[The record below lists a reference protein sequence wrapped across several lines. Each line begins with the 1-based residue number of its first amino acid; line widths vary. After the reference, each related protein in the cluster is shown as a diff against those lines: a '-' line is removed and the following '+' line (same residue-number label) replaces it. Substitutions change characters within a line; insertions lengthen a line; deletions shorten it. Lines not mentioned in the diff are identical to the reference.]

1 MKTTLKDYAQF
12 IKLYSINRYLTFMV
26 YLLKGAIKT
35 IK

>member
-1 MKTTLKDYAQF
+1 MKNSFKDYAQF

-26 YLLKGAIKT
+26 YVLKGTIKT